1 MNGGERLQKVTREMV
16 DIMHGQRLLSVAE
29 AAAVVNV
36 TRKTVYQW
44 AKATGRP
51 RLETALAGGKRVTTL
66 ECIQRFLRQEEPST
80 PPETRI
86 PTDYESAKQLMNSL

>member
-1 MNGGERLQKVTREMV
+1 MV

-29 AAAVVNV
+29 AAAVVSV
-36 TRKTVYQW
+36 TRKTIYAW
-44 AKATGRP
+44 AKATDRP

-66 ECIQRFLRQEEPST
+66 ECLQRFLRQEEPST

-86 PTDYESAKQLMNSL
+86 PTDYESGLRLMSSL